1 MVQFTHALQFVA
13 RYQEISMA
21 NYIQNLQ
28 TIVDER
34 GERLMRLHE
43 RIEWMRA
50 HLLSSKFQGLDV
62 EGARKDWIAT
72 ADVLRFIEELR
83 TI

>member
-1 MVQFTHALQFVA
+1 MRSTPERAT
-13 RYQEISMA
+13 RRDDMA
-21 NYIQNLQ
+21 NYIQTLQ

-34 GERLMRLHE
+34 GERLTQLHE

-62 EGARKDWIAT
+62 DGARKDWIAT
-72 ADVLRFIEELR
+72 ADVLRFIEDLR
-83 TI
+83 AV